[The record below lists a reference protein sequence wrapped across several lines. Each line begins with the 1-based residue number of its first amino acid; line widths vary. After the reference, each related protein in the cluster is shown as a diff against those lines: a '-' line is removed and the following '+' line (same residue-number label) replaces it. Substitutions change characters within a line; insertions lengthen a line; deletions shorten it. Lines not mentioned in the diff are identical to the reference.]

1 MTACLAEYPTLNPIP
16 LAMSVPPAEAEL
28 EALLERETALTGR
41 EKKKAKK
48 ARKKKQAICE

>member
-1 MTACLAEYPTLNPIP
+1 
-16 LAMSVPPAEAEL
+16 MSVPPAEAEL